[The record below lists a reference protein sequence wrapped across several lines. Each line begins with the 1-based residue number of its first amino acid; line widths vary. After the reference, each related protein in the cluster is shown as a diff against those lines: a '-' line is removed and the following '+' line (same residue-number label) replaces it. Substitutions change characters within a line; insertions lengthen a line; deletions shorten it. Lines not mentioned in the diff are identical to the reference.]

1 MQCNVISVGP
11 NHATLTC
18 YLQDPSTAMPNTE
31 IRPAALIFPGGGY
44 QYCSDREAEPV
55 ALAYLAEG
63 YNAFVLRYTVGTSCP
78 LDKALQD
85 AQAAIC
91 GKMRPCTVSPR
102 IKSWR
107 LAFQP
112 AGIWPPR
119 WAPKVRKSQTRLCLG
134 TL

>member
-63 YNAFVLRYTVGTSCP
+63 YNAFVL
-78 LDKALQD
+78 
-85 AQAAIC
+85 
-91 GKMRPCTVSPR
+91 
-102 IKSWR
+102 
-107 LAFQP
+107 P
-112 AGIWPPR
+112 AGQGFAGRPGSP
-119 WAPKVRKSQTRLCLG
+119 APSAGKCGPVPYRPG
-134 TL
+134 

>member
-1 MQCNVISVGP
+1 MQCHLCGTEPRNL
-11 NHATLTC
+11 TL
-18 YLQDPSTAMPNTE
+18 LPVQDPSTAMPNTE

-85 AQAAIC
+85 AQAALRHLRGKC
-91 GKMRPCTVSPR
+91 GPVPYRP
-102 IKSWR
+102 
-107 LAFQP
+107 
-112 AGIWPPR
+112 G
-119 WAPKVRKSQTRLCLG
+119 
-134 TL
+134 